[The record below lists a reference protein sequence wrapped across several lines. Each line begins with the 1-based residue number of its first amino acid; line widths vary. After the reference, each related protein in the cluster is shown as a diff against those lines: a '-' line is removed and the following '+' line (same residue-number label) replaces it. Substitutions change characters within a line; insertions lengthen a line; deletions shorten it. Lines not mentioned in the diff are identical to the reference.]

1 MIAFYVSFICCCG
14 FVLKTMNIEGVAGW
28 TYFEAEPRARSLIVK
43 AICHFDLSSCVK
55 CSYQLVLKGQE
66 WKNLYYFGLFQLPP
80 WRLGDLHD
88 KDAGQECK
96 DGKGLVTEIY
106 YGWTGGYPYMK
117 VNLTIPANLYLISKI
132 MTSLCSL
139 LCMGWSP
146 NCQRRRRWFLS
157 LSTIMTLLVF
167 TDNNNNS

>member
-1 MIAFYVSFICCCG
+1 MG
-14 FVLKTMNIEGVAGW
+14 F
-28 TYFEAEPRARSLIVK
+28 
-43 AICHFDLSSCVK
+43 
-55 CSYQLVLKGQE
+55 
-66 WKNLYYFGLFQLPP
+66 
-80 WRLGDLHD
+80 LHD

-117 VNLTIPANLYLISKI
+117 VNLMIPANLYLISKI

-146 NCQRRRRWFLS
+146 NCQRRRSMRRAPAASSYAPSIASRYPRYPNPATSFPQSSPGYPRPSQGLEGFYRSPAWERSAPLA
-157 LSTIMTLLVF
+157 STRLGQIHQLPRY
-167 TDNNNNS
+167 